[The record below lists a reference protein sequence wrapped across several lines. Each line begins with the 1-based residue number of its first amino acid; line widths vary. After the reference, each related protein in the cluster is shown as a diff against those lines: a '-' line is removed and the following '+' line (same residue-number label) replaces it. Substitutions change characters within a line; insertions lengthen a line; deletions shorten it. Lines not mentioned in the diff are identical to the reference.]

1 MKKYIYYLIIYLLIY
16 TAIKFNFIIPV
27 HISMVIFPI
36 ALLKYKNILKDKF
49 LLKYILILLY
59 IILVYFFMISLSE
72 YKDFYFIKYLLSQII
87 FLVSGVYLVSRMK
100 KKEITNEEILNGII
114 FAVILEGMICIL
126 MKIFPK
132 LFVIFSKIIYTSEL
146 SLIIMENSASI
157 RFMGLGSFGF
167 LGGVIAGYGV
177 LISSF
182 LYIKTKKNMY
192 IWKYIF
198 CIISGMLVARTTIVS
213 VILSFLYFIR
223 FFFTIKR
230 NKILINK
237 KLLKIMSFFSLL
249 IIISLY
255 IYNLINQNIKN
266 NYIKWS
272 TEIFTI
278 LSEDKPRSL
287 ETLLK
292 LIDNIKNVKLEIIFW
307 GNGKWNYAENIIDI
321 QTFNILRTDVGYY
334 RILFYTGI
342 LGLILFLIYSLYL
355 YIYMNEIAEDKKL
368 KFFIKILSFYFLIL
382 NIKGFINNNTVI
394 YLILG
399 IILLTKKEK
408 KKYGRKT

>member
-1 MKKYIYYLIIYLLIY
+1 
-16 TAIKFNFIIPV
+16 
-27 HISMVIFPI
+27 
-36 ALLKYKNILKDKF
+36 
-49 LLKYILILLY
+49 
-59 IILVYFFMISLSE
+59 
-72 YKDFYFIKYLLSQII
+72 
-87 FLVSGVYLVSRMK
+87 
-100 KKEITNEEILNGII
+100 
-114 FAVILEGMICIL
+114 
-126 MKIFPK
+126 
-132 LFVIFSKIIYTSEL
+132 
-146 SLIIMENSASI
+146 
-157 RFMGLGSFGF
+157 
-167 LGGVIAGYGV
+167 
-177 LISSF
+177 
-182 LYIKTKKNMY
+182 
-192 IWKYIF
+192 
-198 CIISGMLVARTTIVS
+198 
-213 VILSFLYFIR
+213 
-223 FFFTIKR
+223 
-230 NKILINK
+230 
-237 KLLKIMSFFSLL
+237 MSFFSLF
-249 IIISLY
+249 IVISLY

-355 YIYMNEIAEDKKL
+355 YIYMNEIAEHKKL

-382 NIKGFINNNTVI
+382 NIKGFINNNPVI